1 MAEWGV
7 FLVTRRGETPPARAI
22 RIGAS
27 MNTKVLTV
35 VLRLLLLLGPADQ
48 RHASHYR
55 PCHFPPNASIAF
67 LSGEYRPSTQRNY
80 YENSNSKPLRSTD
93 ILERDVGRVGSGDG
107 VHVSRPTQ
115 RRGDSGQWQV

>member
-27 MNTKVLTV
+27 MNSRSYQEQKTQHH
-35 VLRLLLLLGPADQ
+35 RQHFGGPTARFSLPTMSLPTQ
-48 RHASHYR
+48 RY
-55 PCHFPPNASIAF
+55 IAF
-67 LSGEYRPSTQRNY
+67 LSREYPPSTQRNY
-80 YENSNSKPLRSTD
+80 YENSNSKSLRSTD

-107 VHVSRPTQ
+107 VHVSRRAEQ
-115 RRGDSGQWQV
+115 